1 MSKTLKKRQFTGGLY
16 TIPAMIL
23 LIMLL
28 IVPLGYTLYC
38 SLFPFKYMMRGSF
51 LGLQNFK
58 EILKSPRIQYSFY
71 ITFIV
76 TFAATA
82 ISIVVGLL
90 LALWIDKR
98 TGLFAYWIQL
108 IGLIPW
114 VISMVVAGLLWRW
127 LFNVDLGLFNVIV
140 RALGGTTIDVINKRI
155 PAIIGLIF
163 VMAWRTIG
171 YAMVMILAGLKGL
184 DGNLIEAA
192 QIDGASGLQTLFKI
206 KLPIIKSSVLLSTI
220 VLTVSNFTNNT
231 VPKVLTAGGP
241 VNATNVVTLEQ
252 YNLSFVYY
260 EFGRS
265 SAFSILIML
274 VTTLIIAAYIKV
286 AKFEI

>member
-1 MSKTLKKRQFTGGLY
+1 MNKKQISNINLSGFYIL
-16 TIPAMIL
+16 PAAIL

-28 IVPLGYTLYC
+28 IVPLLYALY
-38 SLFPFKYMMRGSF
+38 SSFFPFRYMMQGEF
-51 LGLQNFK
+51 LGFENYIECLT
-58 EILKSPRIQYSFY
+58 SPRILQSFLF
-71 ITFIV
+71 TFIL
-76 TFAATA
+76 TISSTG
-82 ISIVVGLL
+82 ISIVIGLL

-98 TGLFAYWIQL
+98 TGFFAYFIQM

-127 LFNVDLGLFNVIV
+127 LFNTELGLFNVFI
-140 RALGGTTIDVINKRI
+140 RSLGLRSIAVIHEKNPARI
-155 PAIIGLIF
+155 AMVF
-163 VMAWRTIG
+163 VMSWRTIG
-171 YAMVMILAGLKGL
+171 YAMVMVLAGLKGI
-184 DGNLIEAA
+184 DHNLIEASH
-192 QIDGASGLQTLFKI
+192 IDGANSLQTLFKI

-231 VPKVLTAGGP
+231 VPKVLTGGGP

-265 SAFSILIML
+265 SALSVLIML
-274 VTTLIIAAYIKV
+274 VTIVIIAFYIKV
-286 AKFEI
+286 AKYEI